1 MEQELQYAYLL
12 EIPVESCRIVTRRAK
27 RRTKGAEERLKARV
41 IGKVNE
47 EAAADA
53 MPLTGKEK
61 EGLQAAEAV
70 GEALLP
76 AGQTEEGFSQEPPVA
91 ALEQGEGRFLDT
103 AQAEFAQG
111 ETGAFDTEQPEFAQG
126 ETETFNTAQAEF
138 AQGET
143 GAFDTEQPEF
153 AQGETETFDTA
164 QAEFAQ
170 GEISEESP
178 SAASLSDAIDL
189 QNFPPISEVMQELAP
204 TATYSE
210 GKRKK
215 RRRAKA
221 KRLEEKRD
229 RGFSPPSLPEQTLFG
244 GLIDTPQA
252 PAKQLGATDGIV
264 NGTTDGIVN
273 GATESVVSEERA
285 RFSSP
290 QKVGKKSGVSFAVAV
305 AVCLVMAL
313 GFLANAFVFR
323 FDAVSYFAALA
334 KEPDSRTHADFALAL
349 PVSEKVELKAEGGV
363 ISFLE
368 KGGVYA
374 PAEGTVVSVR
384 QAEGGYTL
392 EIAHSDCFKTVI
404 TGADIAFFS
413 EGERVYRA
421 QPVAYNTAGDLCV
434 SFYENG
440 ALLSNCTVQNGA
452 VSFS

>member
-70 GEALLP
+70 GKALLP
-76 AGQTEEGFSQEPPVA
+76 AGQTEEVFSQEPPVA

-103 AQAEFAQG
+103 AQG
-111 ETGAFDTEQPEFAQG
+111 KTGAFDTEQPEFAQG
-126 ETETFNTAQAEF
+126 ETEM
-138 AQGET
+138 
-143 GAFDTEQPEF
+143 
-153 AQGETETFDTA
+153 FDTA

-170 GEISEESP
+170 GEISEEST

-204 TATYSE
+204 TATYTE

-229 RGFSPPSLPEQTLFG
+229 RGFSPPSLPEQTLLG

-252 PAKQLGATDGIV
+252 PAKQLGAADGIV
-264 NGTTDGIVN
+264 NGATDGIVN
-273 GATESVVSEERA
+273 GATEGIVSEESA

-305 AVCLVMAL
+305 AVCFVMAL

>member
-47 EAAADA
+47 EVAADA

-91 ALEQGEGRFLDT
+91 ALEQGEGRFLD
-103 AQAEFAQG
+103 
-111 ETGAFDTEQPEFAQG
+111 
-126 ETETFNTAQAEF
+126 TAQAEF

-264 NGTTDGIVN
+264 NGTTDGIGI
-273 GATESVVSEERA
+273 GATDGIGIGAAEGIVSEERA

>member
-61 EGLQAAEAV
+61 EGLQAAQAV

-76 AGQTEEGFSQEPPVA
+76 AGQTEEVFSQEPPVG
-91 ALEQGEGRFLDT
+91 ALEQTEGGLLD
-103 AQAEFAQG
+103 A
-111 ETGAFDTEQPEFAQG
+111 
-126 ETETFNTAQAEF
+126 
-138 AQGET
+138 
-143 GAFDTEQPEF
+143 

-229 RGFSPPSLPEQTLFG
+229 RGFSTPSLPEPSLLG

-264 NGTTDGIVN
+264 SGATDGIGI
-273 GATESVVSEERA
+273 GAAEGIVSEERA

-290 QKVGKKSGVSFAVAV
+290 KKVGKKSGVSFAVAV

>member
-27 RRTKGAEERLKARV
+27 RRTKGAEEWLKARV

-91 ALEQGEGRFLDT
+91 ALEQGEGRFLD
-103 AQAEFAQG
+103 
-111 ETGAFDTEQPEFAQG
+111 
-126 ETETFNTAQAEF
+126 TAQAEF

>member
-53 MPLTGKEK
+53 MTLTGKEK

-76 AGQTEEGFSQEPPVA
+76 AGQTEEVFSQESPVA
-91 ALEQGEGRFLDT
+91 ALKQGEGRFLDT
-103 AQAEFAQG
+103 AQG
-111 ETGAFDTEQPEFAQG
+111 ETGAFDTAQPEFAQG
-126 ETETFNTAQAEF
+126 ERES
-138 AQGET
+138 
-143 GAFDTEQPEF
+143 FDTEQP
-153 AQGETETFDTA
+153 
-164 QAEFAQ
+164 EFAQ

-229 RGFSPPSLPEQTLFG
+229 RGFSPPSLPEPSLLG

-252 PAKQLGATDGIV
+252 PANQLGATDGIV
-264 NGTTDGIVN
+264 SGAMDGIVSGATDGIAN
-273 GATESVVSEERA
+273 GATDGVVSEERA